1 MPLFGCVRFD
11 SRMKVKTVQIP
22 LCCNLYP
29 SLKTAYFYDS
39 FETENPI
46 LGRSALQVWLDTV
59 SKTPRWIEYA
69 MSLRNYFVSKLGL
82 KNLGNL
88 SDIKL
93 KLADEY
99 KIDDRIGI
107 FTLYSITP
115 SELVLGDSDK
125 HLDVKLSLLIDD
137 SNKSLTLSTVVH
149 VHNWLGRIYMVF
161 VTPMHK
167 LIVPSVLA
175 KI

>member
-1 MPLFGCVRFD
+1 
-11 SRMKVKTVQIP
+11 MKAKMKAKTVQFP
-22 LCCNLYP
+22 PVSHLYS

-39 FETENPI
+39 FETENPV
-46 LGRSALQVWLDTV
+46 LERSALQVWLNTV

-69 MSLRNYFVSKLGL
+69 MSLRNYLVSKLGL

-88 SDIKL
+88 SDVKL
-93 KLADEY
+93 KPVDEY
-99 KIDDRIGI
+99 KAGDRIGI
-107 FTLYSITP
+107 FTLYSASQ

-125 HLDVKLSLLIDD
+125 HLDVKLSLLLDD
-137 SNKSLTLSTVVH
+137 SNKLVTLSTVVH
-149 VHNWLGRIYMVF
+149 IHNWLGRIYMVF

-167 LIVPSVLA
+167 LIVPSVMS